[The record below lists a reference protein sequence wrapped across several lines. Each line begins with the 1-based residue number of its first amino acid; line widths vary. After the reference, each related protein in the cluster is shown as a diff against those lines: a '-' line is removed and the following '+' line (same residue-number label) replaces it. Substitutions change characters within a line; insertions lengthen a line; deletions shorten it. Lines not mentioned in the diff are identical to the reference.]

1 MHLTSTTNLSD
12 ILDSL
17 HDLNDKLDQ
26 ASFTPME
33 ELLGILVG
41 GSIVLNTL
49 ADKTVKSQFTD
60 AEVRFVESL
69 VDRIEENLQEIYA
82 DNEPNER
89 DSYENDR
96 EDWEHPE
103 WDN

>member
-1 MHLTSTTNLSD
+1 M
-12 ILDSL
+12 LDSL
-17 HDLNDKLDQ
+17 QELDNKLNQ
-26 ASFTPME
+26 ASFTPLE
-33 ELLGILVG
+33 ELLGILVA

-49 ADKTVKSQFTD
+49 AEKTVKSQFTD
-60 AEVRFVESL
+60 DEVHFIESL
-69 VDRIEENLQEIYA
+69 VNRIEDNLEEIYA

-96 EDWEHPE
+96 EGWDHPE

>member
-1 MHLTSTTNLSD
+1 MHRTSTTKLSD
-12 ILDSL
+12 LLDSL
-17 HDLNDKLDQ
+17 QELDNKLDQ

-33 ELLGILVG
+33 ELLGILVA

-49 ADKTVKSQFTD
+49 ADKTVKAQFTED
-60 AEVRFVESL
+60 EIRFVESL
-69 VDRIEENLQEIYA
+69 VNRIEENLQEIYA
-82 DNEPNER
+82 DNEPNES

>member
-1 MHLTSTTNLSD
+1 MHRTSTTKLSD
-12 ILDSL
+12 LLDSL
-17 HDLNDKLDQ
+17 QELDNKLDQ

-60 AEVRFVESL
+60 AEVHFVESL